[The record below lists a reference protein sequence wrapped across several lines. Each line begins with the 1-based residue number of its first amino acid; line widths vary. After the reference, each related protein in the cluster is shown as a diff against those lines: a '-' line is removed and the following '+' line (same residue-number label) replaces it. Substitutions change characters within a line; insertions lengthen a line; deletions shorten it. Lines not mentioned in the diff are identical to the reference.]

1 MGAKRTSETE
11 MARAV
16 TTGVALIIRATGNKP
31 EHVLERIGPKGGF
44 VDQMVQKQFANNRA
58 LQAQAEKEGSAC
70 Q

>member
-16 TTGVALIIRATGNKP
+16 TTGVAFIIRATGNKP

-44 VDQMVQKQFANNRA
+44 VDQMIQKQFAANRA
-58 LQAQAEKEGSAC
+58 LQAEGENS
-70 Q
+70 